1 MRTFNEIALGRSPSR
16 IPQINYMP
24 AVVAPVIASITGLA
38 ATSFAVQAIAYIAV
52 TAATSIVLSALA
64 PKPDLSS
71 MEGMQANQRSNVASR
86 EYVYGQVR
94 KGGTITYM
102 ESTGVKNKYLHMVLV
117 LAGHEL
123 SEIGDIYI
131 NDEVVTLDADGF
143 ATGDTWKSKV
153 RIKKHLGDQT
163 TADAALLEES
173 EQIDSAFVGNG
184 CAYLYIRL
192 EYDSDVFANGIPLF
206 TAIVKGAKVYDPRQ
220 PSNPA
225 AYSNNPA
232 LCIRH
237 YLTASYGLGDTSSEI
252 DDVAFAAAANVCD
265 EDIALAAG
273 GTQNQYEINGVV
285 SASMTF
291 GDALSKMLSACAGTL
306 FWGGGKWQ
314 LKPGYYST
322 PTASFTLDDLR
333 GTISGSPRANMRDSF
348 NSVRGKFNDADQDWI
363 TVDYPEIT
371 STVFVDEDNGFE
383 QPLDLELPFTTS
395 SPMAQRLAKI
405 TLYRARDAITFSAD
419 FGLSAL
425 STQIGDTVSLT
436 IDRYGWDE
444 KTFEVTGWKFYAN
457 QDAGDLRVNLVLRE
471 ISASSFDWDADE
483 TEIVSNNT
491 SLPTFNTVPAVTS
504 LALEDGSFFGSDG
517 THYNGIRASWTASDD
532 AFVERYQV
540 QWKLS
545 GQSEYQTLY
554 TSETDAIISPLSEEQ
569 LYDVRVRAINIVD
582 VKSDWVSDSFTTLED
597 QEPPAAPTSV
607 TTTPGINNVVVSWVN
622 PTDTDLDQVE
632 IIRSEVNDINDA
644 SAEPVAY
651 VRGSYYVDVPPVV
664 DQTYYYF
671 VRAIDRTGNIGT
683 PATVTT
689 GGSRLIQS
697 YDVDAGAIDLT
708 SLSTDVINT
717 LAEKVDIA
725 DYNITVDYQQ
735 QLDDAVT
742 LLGTNALT
750 LALNASSLESRINDA
765 GITVDPSTGSVT
777 IQGLS
782 AIENQVNQVVI
793 DLDAVE
799 GELSLKAT
807 TTYVNN
813 AIAAATLPEATIAE
827 LDDLIARVDT
837 AEIDISS
844 IEGAITLTSTGLF
857 YDVDD
862 IDSRFTVTEGE
873 IDVLQGQIVLKAEQT
888 DLDNVEGR
896 VTSAEVTINALDVPS
911 ITLAVQDV
919 RSVANKLDYV
929 SELTL
934 AELLGRYADRQ
945 YLSQDIA
952 YARQS
957 LTADVN
963 DQKVALST
971 ATLELGAQID
981 DNRALIVEEQTAR
994 ASEDAVLAESV
1005 TTLSGSLFG
1014 DTGAITQINNVSLD
1028 STSGIAQAVA
1038 LLNTELELADGQ
1050 FGVVTNLNEVI
1061 DDVSGIQAKYTVK
1074 VNVNDHISGFGLI
1087 SSANDGVPT
1096 SEFIVAADTFKIG
1109 APVEGNVSDAAFA
1122 VYTEETVVGGITYPA
1137 GTYVNGFLNAENI
1150 NVGTLNAN
1158 RIQLDSAAFETDV
1171 DGNLI
1176 IVASGLPADQLKL
1189 GGEFK
1194 YNVTSKALE
1203 VNALSADSITSGT
1216 ISTSL
1221 LDIDGTTLAID
1232 GVTSALVVGTIDG
1245 AGNITPGSITAAS
1258 IDAATITTDKL
1269 VLGSGTTL
1277 VDDGEGG
1284 LIVGTID
1291 GVDNI
1296 TPGSI
1301 TADSIAANT
1310 ITAGLIN
1317 LGDTS
1322 LASDGS
1328 GGLVVGTFDGDDHI
1342 NSGTISAGLL
1352 RLGNTTLG
1360 DDGSGQLVVGQI
1372 DGAGNISPGSITAD
1386 RVDANFI
1393 DAFSINADNI
1403 TAGSLSADRISI
1415 DGVTIDTDGAGNLIV
1430 GDGGISTI
1438 KIADSAINGT
1448 KIASESIAYEA
1459 FAAGIQPVG
1468 IVDVLPIVD
1477 AYNGPITVVLTTD
1490 GKLYRLVD
1498 GEWTAAVNTDD
1509 IQGTIGANLFS
1520 DDLRPVEV
1528 VGELPVTDLTQGRI
1542 VLLTTDSKMYRYTGS
1557 EWSATVPATDLT
1569 GQITETQ
1576 ITDSAITTSKIA
1588 ANAVT
1593 ADTIDA
1599 GAITAEKL
1607 AVGSVSADSLA
1618 ANSVTAFA
1626 IAAGSIISDAI
1637 AANSISSD
1645 SLQTNSIVA
1654 SKISAGAVTAAK
1666 MRIGDFMN
1674 YAENADFEL
1683 GDTAWDTGQ
1692 GGFTIESD
1700 GNSYAGAYS
1709 LRRTTTSGNTDFCV
1723 NDFQFSA
1730 APGDQFN
1737 VSAYVKV
1744 SATYGGGG
1752 VGVGIRWFQSNGT
1765 FISSQQS
1772 NITATT
1778 AWQKVEANLTA
1789 PALAAY
1795 GVGQCRNVSQTA
1807 GTAYWDN
1814 FTLLKK
1820 QSGAALIVNGTIEAN
1835 QLKLGTASLSS
1846 DEDGALVLG
1855 DIQSDTYESGVSGWS
1870 IKRDGS
1876 AEFNEVVISRQLLVD
1891 SGGLNFGDADI
1902 TKRTNIGVTF
1912 EYYLEATNVPI
1923 SAWAGA
1929 KKTYICNVGVSGTII
1944 AIANDLP
1951 DVYWGFTGDILPL
1964 TRYAG
1969 NQTLRLRLRFWTK
1982 NVTQFENLQASWKI
1996 YEVT

>member
-1 MRTFNEIALGRSPSR
+1 MRTFNELVSGHPLGFSKQIARDPMTIGNAIFVAFGASTTSVALIWTVGFVATT
-16 IPQINYMP
+16 
-24 AVVAPVIASITGLA
+24 AV
-38 ATSFAVQAIAYIAV
+38 TSFA
-52 TAATSIVLSALA
+52 LKALA
-64 PKPDLSS
+64 PKIDMSFL
-71 MEGMQANQRSNVASR
+71 EGMQANQRSNVASR

-102 ESTGVKNKYLHMVLV
+102 ESTGIKNKYLHMVLV

-153 RIKKHLGDQT
+153 RIKKHLGDQIEP
-163 TADAALLEES
+163 DSALLAES

-237 YLTASYGLGDTSSEI
+237 YLTSAYGLGDTSSEI

-273 GTQNQYEINGVV
+273 GTQNQYEMNGVV

-291 GDALSKMLSACAGTL
+291 GDAISKMLSSCAGTL

-333 GTISGSPRANMRDSF
+333 GPISGSPRANMRDSF

-436 IDRYGWDE
+436 IDRYGWSE

-540 QWKLS
+540 QWKRS
-545 GQSEYQTLY
+545 SQTKYQTLY
-554 TSETDAIISPLSEEQ
+554 TNETDAIISPLREEQ
-569 LYDVRVRAINIVD
+569 LYNVRVRAINILD

-597 QEPPAAPTSV
+597 QVAPDAPTSV
-607 TTTPGINNVVVSWVN
+607 TTTPGINNVVVNWVN

-644 SAEPVAY
+644 SAESVAY

-708 SLSTDVINT
+708 SLSTEVINT

-782 AIENQVNQVVI
+782 AIEDQVNQVVI

-837 AEIDISS
+837 AEIDINS

-919 RSVANKLDYV
+919 RGVANRLDDV

-971 ATLELGAQID
+971 AKLELGAQID

-1050 FGVVTNLNEVI
+1050 FGVVESVSEVI

-1074 VNVNDHISGFGLI
+1074 VNVNNHVSGFGLI
-1087 SSANDGVPT
+1087 SAANDGAPT

-1194 YNVTSKALE
+1194 YNVTTKALE
-1203 VNALSADSITSGT
+1203 VNALSANSITSGT

-1232 GVTSALVVGTIDG
+1232 GATSALVVGTIDG
-1245 AGNITPGSITAAS
+1245 AGNITPGSITADS
-1258 IDAATITTDKL
+1258 IDSATITTDKL

-1284 LIVGTID
+1284 LIVGTIN

-1342 NSGTISAGLL
+1342 NGGTISAGLL

-1360 DDGSGQLVVGQI
+1360 DNGSGQLVVGQI
-1372 DGAGNISPGSITAD
+1372 DGAGNITPGSITAD

-1403 TAGSLSADRISI
+1403 TTGSLSADRLRVN
-1415 DGVTIDTDGAGNLIV
+1415 DFNNL
-1430 GDGGISTI
+1430 
-1438 KIADSAINGT
+1438 
-1448 KIASESIAYEA
+1448 
-1459 FAAGIQPVG
+1459 
-1468 IVDVLPIVD
+1468 
-1477 AYNGPITVVLTTD
+1477 
-1490 GKLYRLVD
+1490 
-1498 GEWTAAVNTDD
+1498 
-1509 IQGTIGANLFS
+1509 
-1520 DDLRPVEV
+1520 
-1528 VGELPVTDLTQGRI
+1528 
-1542 VLLTTDSKMYRYTGS
+1542 
-1557 EWSATVPATDLT
+1557 
-1569 GQITETQ
+1569 
-1576 ITDSAITTSKIA
+1576 
-1588 ANAVT
+1588 
-1593 ADTIDA
+1593 
-1599 GAITAEKL
+1599 
-1607 AVGSVSADSLA
+1607 
-1618 ANSVTAFA
+1618 
-1626 IAAGSIISDAI
+1626 
-1637 AANSISSD
+1637 
-1645 SLQTNSIVA
+1645 
-1654 SKISAGAVTAAK
+1654 
-1666 MRIGDFMN
+1666 
-1674 YAENADFEL
+1674 AENADFEL
-1683 GDTAWDTGQ
+1683 
-1692 GGFTIESD
+1692 
-1700 GNSYAGAYS
+1700 AGAAWAVGVDGWSVAANNTYLGATYS
-1709 LRRTTTSGNTDFCV
+1709 LRRTATGTGICR
-1723 NDFQFSA
+1723 NDFEFA
-1730 APGDQFN
+1730 AREGDQFT
-1737 VSAYVKV
+1737 VSAFVKR
-1744 SATYGGGG
+1744 SSSYAGGN
-1752 VGVGIRWFQSNGT
+1752 VQVGITWYQADGT
-1765 FISSQQS
+1765 FIS
-1772 NITATT
+1772 NDVTGIAATT
-1778 AWQKVEANLTA
+1778 SFQQVTTTKTA
-1789 PALAAY
+1789 PAFAAY
-1795 GVGQCRNVSQTA
+1795 GRGLCRVPVQTA
-1807 GTAYWDN
+1807 GTAYWGA
-1814 FTLLKK
+1814 FSILKK
-1820 QSGAALIVNGTIEAN
+1820 QSGAALIVNGTIEAD
-1835 QLKLGTASLSS
+1835 QLKLGTASLTS
-1846 DEDGALVLG
+1846 DVDGALVLG
-1855 DIQSDTYESGVSGWS
+1855 DIQSDTYTAGVDGWR

-1876 AEFNEVVISRQLLVD
+1876 AEFNDVVISRPLVLNSGSFVY
-1891 SGGLNFGDADI
+1891 SGGLSSGGTLNFNFVNSGIRIGQDDVW
-1902 TKRTNIGVTF
+1902 TNQRVALIAVARAVP
-1912 EYYLEATNVPI
+1912 YLGSNV
-1923 SAWAGA
+1923 
-1929 KKTYICNVGVSGTII
+1929 VSGSLWR
-1944 AIANDLP
+1944 AKA
-1951 DVYWGFTGDILPL
+1951 DVYNSFRWNGSDIWDAADGLQYDWSKDPTNL
-1964 TRYAG
+1964 
-1969 NQTLRLRLRFWTK
+1969 
-1982 NVTQFENLQASWKI
+1982 VTPTWSSGIGQRVLMDIEVKSSLVTMIGPITIYWKV
-1996 YEVT
+1996 YQVT

>member
-1 MRTFNEIALGRSPSR
+1 MPQAVEANYRCQLG
-16 IPQINYMP
+16 
-24 AVVAPVIASITGLA
+24 A
-38 ATSFAVQAIAYIAV
+38 ATSFAVRLLHTLRHSGSHI
-52 TAATSIVLSALA
+52 IVLSALA
-64 PKPDLSS
+64 PKPDMSGL
-71 MEGMQANQRSNVASR
+71 EGMQANQRSAVASR

-163 TADAALLEES
+163 TADADLLAES

-206 TAIVKGAKVYDPRQ
+206 TAIVKGAKVYDPRT
-220 PSNPA
+220 A
-225 AYSNNPA
+225 TTAYSNNPA
-232 LCIRH
+232 LCLRH

-273 GTQNQYEINGVV
+273 GTQNQYEMNGVV

-291 GDALSKMLSACAGTL
+291 GDAISKMLSSCAGTL

-425 STQIGDTVSLT
+425 STQIGDTVALT
-436 IDRYGWDE
+436 IDRYGWSE

-540 QWKLS
+540 QWKRS
-545 GQSEYQTLY
+545 SQSEYQTLY
-554 TSETDAIISPLSEEQ
+554 TSETDAIISPLREEQ
-569 LYDVRVRAINIVD
+569 LYNVRVRAINILD

-597 QEPPAAPTSV
+597 QVAPDAPTSV
-607 TTTPGINNVVVSWVN
+607 TTTPGINNVVVNWVN

-644 SAEPVAY
+644 SAESVAY

-664 DQTYYYF
+664 EQTYYYF

-708 SLSTDVINT
+708 SLSTEVINT

-782 AIENQVNQVVI
+782 AIEDQVNQVVI

-837 AEIDISS
+837 AEIDINS

-919 RSVANKLDYV
+919 RGVANRLDDV

-971 ATLELGAQID
+971 AKLELGAQID

-1050 FGVVTNLNEVI
+1050 FGVVESVSEVI
-1061 DDVSGIQAKYTVK
+1061 NDVDGIQAKYTVK
-1074 VNVNDHISGFGLI
+1074 VNVNNHVSGFGLI
-1087 SSANDGVPT
+1087 SAANDGVPT

-1109 APVEGNVSDAAFA
+1109 APVQGNVSDAAFA

-1194 YNVTSKALE
+1194 YNVTTKALE
-1203 VNALSADSITSGT
+1203 VNALSANSITSGT

-1269 VLGSGTTL
+1269 VLGSGTSL
-1277 VDDGEGG
+1277 VDDGSGG
-1284 LIVGTID
+1284 LIVGTIN

-1310 ITAGLIN
+1310 ITTGLIN

-1322 LASDGS
+1322 LVDDGS

-1342 NSGTISAGLL
+1342 NGGTISAGLL

-1372 DGAGNISPGSITAD
+1372 DGEGNITPGSITAD

-1403 TAGSLSADRISI
+1403 TTGSLSASRLRVNDFS
-1415 DGVTIDTDGAGNLIV
+1415 NL
-1430 GDGGISTI
+1430 
-1438 KIADSAINGT
+1438 
-1448 KIASESIAYEA
+1448 
-1459 FAAGIQPVG
+1459 
-1468 IVDVLPIVD
+1468 
-1477 AYNGPITVVLTTD
+1477 
-1490 GKLYRLVD
+1490 
-1498 GEWTAAVNTDD
+1498 
-1509 IQGTIGANLFS
+1509 
-1520 DDLRPVEV
+1520 
-1528 VGELPVTDLTQGRI
+1528 
-1542 VLLTTDSKMYRYTGS
+1542 
-1557 EWSATVPATDLT
+1557 
-1569 GQITETQ
+1569 
-1576 ITDSAITTSKIA
+1576 
-1588 ANAVT
+1588 
-1593 ADTIDA
+1593 
-1599 GAITAEKL
+1599 
-1607 AVGSVSADSLA
+1607 
-1618 ANSVTAFA
+1618 
-1626 IAAGSIISDAI
+1626 
-1637 AANSISSD
+1637 
-1645 SLQTNSIVA
+1645 
-1654 SKISAGAVTAAK
+1654 
-1666 MRIGDFMN
+1666 
-1674 YAENADFEL
+1674 AENADFEL
-1683 GDTAWDTGQ
+1683 VGAAWAVDV
-1692 GGFTIESD
+1692 D
-1700 GNSYAGAYS
+1700 GWSVAANNTYLDATYS
-1709 LRRTTTSGNTDFCV
+1709 LRRTGTGTGVCR
-1723 NDFQFSA
+1723 NDFEFA
-1730 APGDQFN
+1730 AREGDQFT
-1737 VSAYVKV
+1737 VSAFVKR
-1744 SATYGGGG
+1744 SSSYAGGN
-1752 VGVGIRWFQSNGT
+1752 VQVGITWYQADGT
-1765 FISSQQS
+1765 FIS
-1772 NITATT
+1772 NDFNGIAATT
-1778 AWQKVEANLTA
+1778 SFQQVTTTKTA
-1789 PALAAY
+1789 PAFAAY
-1795 GVGQCRNVSQTA
+1795 GRGICRVVSQTA
-1807 GTAYWDN
+1807 GTAYWGA
-1814 FTLLKK
+1814 FSILKK
-1820 QSGAALIVNGTIEAN
+1820 QDGAALIVNGTIEAD
-1835 QLKLGTASLSS
+1835 QLKLGTASLTS
-1846 DEDGALVLG
+1846 DVDGALVLG
-1855 DIQSDTYESGVSGWS
+1855 DIQSDTYDAGVEGWR
-1870 IKRDGS
+1870 IDRDGS
-1876 AEFNEVVISRQLLVD
+1876 AEFNDVVISRNISLN
-1891 SGGLNFGDADI
+1891 SGEFDYPGTLTNGTTLYFVNSGIKVGRDEVWDLSKTTLIPVAVVASSVTAGGSDLYNTFWALECDMLYGARSYGWTGSNPEPADI
-1902 TKRTNIGVTF
+1902 WQQDPDSTVQLPGASASDQRIFFKMTFRSQGGAYAVEPRIKWRVYQVT
-1912 EYYLEATNVPI
+1912 
-1923 SAWAGA
+1923 
-1929 KKTYICNVGVSGTII
+1929 
-1944 AIANDLP
+1944 
-1951 DVYWGFTGDILPL
+1951 
-1964 TRYAG
+1964 
-1969 NQTLRLRLRFWTK
+1969 
-1982 NVTQFENLQASWKI
+1982 
-1996 YEVT
+1996 

>member
-24 AVVAPVIASITGLA
+24 QALVPYIMAYAGASYAVALTVS
-38 ATSFAVQAIAYIAV
+38 YIAV
-52 TAATSIVLSALA
+52 TAATSFALSALA
-64 PKPDLSS
+64 PKPNMSS
-71 MEGMQANQRSNVASR
+71 MEGMQANQRSAVTSR
-86 EYVYGQVR
+86 DYIYGQVR

-102 ESTGVKNKYLHMVLV
+102 ESTGIKNKYLHMVLV

-123 SEIGDIYI
+123 SEINDIYI

-163 TADAALLEES
+163 TADAALLAES

-206 TAIVKGAKVYDPRQ
+206 TAVVKGAKVYDPRT
-220 PSNPA
+220 A
-225 AYSNNPA
+225 TTAYSNNPA
-232 LCIRH
+232 LCLRH

-273 GTQNQYEINGVV
+273 GTQNQYEMNGVV

-291 GDALSKMLSACAGTL
+291 GDAISKMLSSCAGTL

-333 GTISGSPRANMRDSF
+333 GPISGSPRANMRDSF

-425 STQIGDTVSLT
+425 STQIGDTVALT
-436 IDRYGWDE
+436 IDRYGWSE

-582 VKSDWVSDSFTTLED
+582 VKSDWVGDSFTTLED

-644 SAEPVAY
+644 SAGPVAY

-708 SLSTDVINT
+708 SLSTEVINT

-919 RSVANKLDYV
+919 RGVANRLDDV

-1194 YNVTSKALE
+1194 YNATSKALE

-1232 GVTSALVVGTIDG
+1232 GVTGALVVGTIDG
-1245 AGNITPGSITAAS
+1245 AGNISPGSITAAS
-1258 IDAATITTDKL
+1258 IDSATITADKL

-1277 VDDGEGG
+1277 ADDGEGG

-1342 NSGTISAGLL
+1342 NGGTISAGLI
-1352 RLGNTTLG
+1352 NLG
-1360 DDGSGQLVVGQI
+1360 DTSLASDGSGGLVVGQI
-1372 DGAGNISPGSITAD
+1372 DGEDNITPGSITA
-1386 RVDANFI
+1386 
-1393 DAFSINADNI
+1393 
-1403 TAGSLSADRISI
+1403 GS
-1415 DGVTIDTDGAGNLIV
+1415 V
-1430 GDGGISTI
+1430 
-1438 KIADSAINGT
+1438 
-1448 KIASESIAYEA
+1448 
-1459 FAAGIQPVG
+1459 
-1468 IVDVLPIVD
+1468 
-1477 AYNGPITVVLTTD
+1477 
-1490 GKLYRLVD
+1490 
-1498 GEWTAAVNTDD
+1498 
-1509 IQGTIGANLFS
+1509 
-1520 DDLRPVEV
+1520 
-1528 VGELPVTDLTQGRI
+1528 
-1542 VLLTTDSKMYRYTGS
+1542 
-1557 EWSATVPATDLT
+1557 
-1569 GQITETQ
+1569 
-1576 ITDSAITTSKIA
+1576 A
-1588 ANAVT
+1588 ANA
-1593 ADTIDA
+1593 I
-1599 GAITAEKL
+1599 
-1607 AVGSVSADSLA
+1607 
-1618 ANSVTAFA
+1618 
-1626 IAAGSIISDAI
+1626 
-1637 AANSISSD
+1637 
-1645 SLQTNSIVA
+1645 
-1654 SKISAGAVTAAK
+1654 TAAK

-1683 GDTAWDTGQ
+1683 GDTAWNTGQ
-1692 GGFTIESD
+1692 GGFIIEADS
-1700 GNSYAGAYS
+1700 NFYAGAYS
-1709 LRRTTTSGNTDFCV
+1709 LRRTTTLGNTDFCV

-1752 VGVGIRWFQSNGT
+1752 VGVGIRWFQSDGT

-1795 GVGQCRNVSQTA
+1795 GVGHCRNVSQTA

-1835 QLKLGTASLSS
+1835 QLKLGTASLGS

-1891 SGGLNFGDADI
+1891 SGGLNFGDAVI

-1929 KKTYICNVGVSGTII
+1929 KKTYICNVGVSGTIT

-1964 TRYAG
+1964 TRISG

-1982 NVTQFENLQASWKI
+1982 NVTEFENLQASWKI

>member
-24 AVVAPVIASITGLA
+24 AAIAPAIASFTGLA

-64 PKPDLSS
+64 PKPDMSS
-71 MEGMQANQRSNVASR
+71 MEGMQANQRSAVASR

-123 SEIGDIYI
+123 SEIGEIYI

-163 TADAALLEES
+163 TADADLLAES

-206 TAIVKGAKVYDPRQ
+206 TAIVKGAKVYDPRTTTT
-220 PSNPA
+220 

-232 LCIRH
+232 LCLRH
-237 YLTASYGLGDTSSEI
+237 YLTSAYGLGDTSSEI

-273 GTQNQYEINGVV
+273 GTQNQYEMNGVV

-291 GDALSKMLSACAGTL
+291 GDAISKMLSSCAGTL

-425 STQIGDTVSLT
+425 STQIGDTVALT
-436 IDRYGWDE
+436 IDRYGWSE

-540 QWKLS
+540 QWKRS
-545 GQSEYQTLY
+545 SQTKYQTLY
-554 TSETDAIISPLSEEQ
+554 TNEIDAIISPLREEQ
-569 LYDVRVRAINIVD
+569 LYNVRVRAINILD
-582 VKSDWVSDSFTTLED
+582 VKSDWASDSFTTLED
-597 QEPPAAPTSV
+597 QVAPDAPTSV

-622 PTDTDLDQVE
+622 PTDTDLYQVE

-644 SAEPVAY
+644 SAESVAY
-651 VRGSYYVDVPPVV
+651 VSGSYYVDVPPVV
-664 DQTYYYF
+664 GQTYYYF

-708 SLSTDVINT
+708 SLSTEVINT

-782 AIENQVNQVVI
+782 AIEDQVNQVVI

-827 LDDLIARVDT
+827 LDDLFARVDT
-837 AEIDISS
+837 AEIDINS

-888 DLDNVEGR
+888 DLDDVEGR
-896 VTSAEVTINALDVPS
+896 LSSAEVTINALDVPS

-919 RSVANKLDYV
+919 RGVANRLDDV

-1050 FGVVTNLNEVI
+1050 FGVVESVSEVI

-1074 VNVNDHISGFGLI
+1074 VNVNNHVSGFGLI
-1087 SSANDGVPT
+1087 SAANDGVPT

-1194 YNVTSKALE
+1194 YNVTTKELE

-1221 LDIDGTTLAID
+1221 LDIDGVTL
-1232 GVTSALVVGTIDG
+1232 
-1245 AGNITPGSITAAS
+1245 
-1258 IDAATITTDKL
+1258 
-1269 VLGSGTTL
+1269 
-1277 VDDGEGG
+1277 
-1284 LIVGTID
+1284 
-1291 GVDNI
+1291 
-1296 TPGSI
+1296 
-1301 TADSIAANT
+1301 
-1310 ITAGLIN
+1310 
-1317 LGDTS
+1317 
-1322 LASDGS
+1322 
-1328 GGLVVGTFDGDDHI
+1328 
-1342 NSGTISAGLL
+1342 
-1352 RLGNTTLG
+1352 
-1360 DDGSGQLVVGQI
+1360 
-1372 DGAGNISPGSITAD
+1372 
-1386 RVDANFI
+1386 
-1393 DAFSINADNI
+1393 
-1403 TAGSLSADRISI
+1403 
-1415 DGVTIDTDGAGNLIV
+1415 DTDGAGNLIV
-1430 GDGGISTI
+1430 GTAGIDTNEIKPFAVTI
-1438 KIADSAINGT
+1438 PTSVY
-1448 KIASESIAYEA
+1448 S
-1459 FAAGIQPVG
+1459 AAG
-1468 IVDVLPIVD
+1468 
-1477 AYNGPITVVLTTD
+1477 LT
-1490 GKLYRLVD
+1490 
-1498 GEWTAAVNTDD
+1498 
-1509 IQGTIGANLFS
+1509 I
-1520 DDLRPVEV
+1520 P
-1528 VGELPVTDLTQGRI
+1528 
-1542 VLLTTDSKMYRYTGS
+1542 
-1557 EWSATVPATDLT
+1557 
-1569 GQITETQ
+1569 
-1576 ITDSAITTSKIA
+1576 
-1588 ANAVT
+1588 
-1593 ADTIDA
+1593 
-1599 GAITAEKL
+1599 
-1607 AVGSVSADSLA
+1607 
-1618 ANSVTAFA
+1618 
-1626 IAAGSIISDAI
+1626 
-1637 AANSISSD
+1637 
-1645 SLQTNSIVA
+1645 
-1654 SKISAGAVTAAK
+1654 
-1666 MRIGDFMN
+1666 
-1674 YAENADFEL
+1674 
-1683 GDTAWDTGQ
+1683 
-1692 GGFTIESD
+1692 
-1700 GNSYAGAYS
+1700 
-1709 LRRTTTSGNTDFCV
+1709 TTT
-1723 NDFQFSA
+1723 
-1730 APGDQFN
+1730 
-1737 VSAYVKV
+1737 
-1744 SATYGGGG
+1744 G
-1752 VGVGIRWFQSNGT
+1752 VWN
-1765 FISSQQS
+1765 
-1772 NITATT
+1772 
-1778 AWQKVEANLTA
+1778 
-1789 PALAAY
+1789 
-1795 GVGQCRNVSQTA
+1795 
-1807 GTAYWDN
+1807 
-1814 FTLLKK
+1814 
-1820 QSGAALIVNGTIEAN
+1820 
-1835 QLKLGTASLSS
+1835 
-1846 DEDGALVLG
+1846 
-1855 DIQSDTYESGVSGWS
+1855 DIQSLTFTSTGSPILITYAFNYQGTGT
-1870 IKRDGS
+1870 GS
-1876 AEFNEVVISRQLLVD
+1876 NDQMEIRLVRGASTQL
-1891 SGGLNFGDADI
+1891 
-1902 TKRTNIGVTF
+1902 
-1912 EYYLEATNVPI
+1912 YI
-1923 SAWAGA
+1923 SAVSLGENIPLSASYLDTTTTAGSRTF
-1929 KKTYICNVGVSGTII
+1929 K
-1944 AIANDLP
+1944 
-1951 DVYWGFTGDILPL
+1951 
-1964 TRYAG
+1964 
-1969 NQTLRLRLRFWTK
+1969 
-1982 NVTQFENLQASWKI
+1982 LQAKLNTGISGMQI
-1996 YEVT
+1996 FNRVLTALEVKR